1 MMAKGGAR
9 LAPFHG
15 FEKKLPEPVINE
27 VKDLETKIIN
37 GTFRVPIDEQPPVS
51 D

>member
-15 FEKKLPEPVINE
+15 FEKKLPASVIEE
-27 VKDLETKIIN
+27 VRALEQKILS
-37 GTFRVPIDEQPPVS
+37 GTFRVPVDEQPPAS

>member
-1 MMAKGGAR
+1 
-9 LAPFHG
+9 
-15 FEKKLPEPVINE
+15 VINE

>member
-1 MMAKGGAR
+1 MMAKGGSR

-15 FEKKLPEPVINE
+15 FDKKLPEPVLTE
-27 VKDLETKIIN
+27 VKDLEKKILN

-51 D
+51 E

>member
-1 MMAKGGAR
+1 
-9 LAPFHG
+9 
-15 FEKKLPEPVINE
+15 LPEPVMNE
-27 VKDLETKIIN
+27 VKDLEKKILS

>member
-1 MMAKGGAR
+1 
-9 LAPFHG
+9 
-15 FEKKLPEPVINE
+15 LPEAVMNE
-27 VKDLETKIIN
+27 VKDLEKKILN

>member
-1 MMAKGGAR
+1 
-9 LAPFHG
+9 
-15 FEKKLPEPVINE
+15 
-27 VKDLETKIIN
+27 VKDLEKKILN